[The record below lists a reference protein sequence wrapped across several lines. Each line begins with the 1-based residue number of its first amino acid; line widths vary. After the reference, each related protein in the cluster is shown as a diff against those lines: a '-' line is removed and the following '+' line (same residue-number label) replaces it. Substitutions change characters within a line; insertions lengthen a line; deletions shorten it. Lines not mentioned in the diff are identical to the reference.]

1 MGQKTLYLV
10 AAFLISGCSYS
21 AEVRAFDGPYVGPYG
36 GSYVGNPSYY
46 QPVAYIDSGQPIL
59 AEPLYIDGVP
69 VWFQPIDYGVYE
81 LVDPDGYV
89 IGYAYVD
96 GVDRL
101 RITDL
106 EGNTL
111 YFLQYDS
118 GGYFRAFN
126 PHGAYLAFFA
136 PSYLVHHFHI
146 NRHHFN
152 TPFFHFGSKAHK
164 RFRGRANH
172 HRKARLRQRGHHDG
186 RKFSSRGHHDQE
198 FEGRRDGK
206 RKDRF
211 DGHRKKHVKGSGW
224 KPVHHSGQAPRQF
237 NASPR
242 GLNTGGAV
250 FGGAFPFQPQ
260 GPRHFNASPRGL
272 NTGGAVFGNDFPF
285 QPQAEP
291 QRTSRPKGNRGK
303 TKRRASRGQQPQQ
316 PQQPAATQAT
326 PAPQPKRQNRRAVS
340 AAPSS
345 PPPQAAQ
352 TTKNSAPKS
361 QPSRHK
367 TVAERSRPSSHRSG
381 PGNSYRRR

>member
-21 AEVRAFDGPYVGPYG
+21 AEVRAFDGPYGGPYSG
-36 GSYVGNPSYY
+36 NYVGNYVGSPSYY
-46 QPVAYIDSGQPIL
+46 QPVAYVGSGQPIL

-69 VWFQPIDYGVYE
+69 VSFQAVDYGVYE

-111 YFLQYDS
+111 YFLNYDSGS
-118 GGYFRAFN
+118 GGYFRAFD
-126 PHGAYLAFFA
+126 PYGAYLAYFA

-152 TPFFHFGSKAHK
+152 TPFFHSGSKARK
-164 RFRGRANH
+164 RFRGRASK
-172 HRKARLRQRGHHDG
+172 HRKAGLRQRGHHDG
-186 RKFSSRGHHDQE
+186 RRFSSRDHHDHE

-224 KPVHHSGQAPRQF
+224 KPVHNSGQPRGQF

-250 FGGAFPFQPQ
+250 FGG
-260 GPRHFNASPRGL
+260 
-272 NTGGAVFGNDFPF
+272 DFPF
-285 QPQAEP
+285 QPQAQP
-291 QRTSRPKGNRGK
+291 QRNPRAKGERRK
-303 TKRRASRGQQPQQ
+303 AKRRATSGQQRRQR
-316 PQQPAATQAT
+316 PAATQAT
-326 PAPQPKRQNRRAVS
+326 PARQPQRQARRAVN
-340 AAPSS
+340 AAPPSS
-345 PPPQAAQ
+345 PPPQAVQA
-352 TTKNSAPKS
+352 TKSSAPKS
-361 QPSRHK
+361 QSSRPKVH
-367 TVAERSRPSSHRSG
+367 AQRSRPVKHRSG
-381 PGNSYRRR
+381 PRGSQRHR

>member
-164 RFRGRANH
+164 RFRGRANK

-186 RKFSSRGHHDQE
+186 RKFSSRGHHDHE

-224 KPVHHSGQAPRQF
+224 KPVHHSGQ
-237 NASPR
+237 PR
-242 GLNTGGAV
+242 G
-250 FGGAFPFQPQ
+250 
-260 GPRHFNASPRGL
+260 HFNASPRGL
-272 NTGGAVFGNDFPF
+272 NTGGAVFNNDFPF
-285 QPQAEP
+285 QPQAQP
-291 QRTSRPKGNRGK
+291 QHTSRHKGNRGK
-303 TKRRASRGQQPQQ
+303 IKRQAKRGQRQQ
-316 PQQPAATQAT
+316 RPAATQAA
-326 PAPQPKRQNRRAVS
+326 PAPQPQRQARRAVN
-340 AAPSS
+340 AAPPS
-345 PPPQAAQ
+345 PPPQAVQA
-352 TTKNSAPKS
+352 TKSSAPKS
-361 QPSRHK
+361 QPSRPKVH
-367 TVAERSRPSSHRSG
+367 AQRSRPPSHRSG
-381 PGNSYRRR
+381 PRNSNRRR